1 MTDKKQTEN
10 VTFPFSFSVVRSKRR
25 TLSVCVDRTGRVTVH
40 APLSLS
46 ETHIF
51 AFLQEKSGWIEKH
64 VSRAT
69 IAAAETPIPLCAAEG
84 VTFPFFGKTTTIR
97 LFPGHT
103 GRKTPS
109 ALFAG
114 DSLYLRDDEP
124 EKHLTAFLKKTA
136 KEYLSAE
143 TARIAAIMGAKYVSV
158 SVNGA
163 RTRWGSCSYK
173 NGLNFSYRLI
183 YTAKETISYVV
194 THELA
199 HTFEKNHSQKFWA
212 IVEKYEP
219 RYKELRAD
227 LKRHA
232 HYMEIF

>member
-1 MTDKKQTEN
+1 MRGQNGAGDGACAVVFKRNAHFRVSSRKKRLDRKTCLTCDN
-10 VTFPFSFSVVRSKRR
+10 RR
-25 TLSVCVDRTGRVTVH
+25 
-40 APLSLS
+40 
-46 ETHIF
+46 
-51 AFLQEKSGWIEKH
+51 
-64 VSRAT
+64 
-69 IAAAETPIPLCAAEG
+69 
-84 VTFPFFGKTTTIR
+84 
-97 LFPGHT
+97 HT

-109 ALFAG
+109 ALLAG

-199 HTFEKNHSQKFWA
+199 HTFEKNHLRKFWA

>member
-1 MTDKKQTEN
+1 MEN
-10 VTFPFSFSVVRSKRR
+10 AAFPFSFSVVRSKRR
-25 TLSVCVDRTGRVTVH
+25 TLSVCVDRTGKVTVH

-46 ETHIF
+46 ETRIF

-69 IAAAETPIPLCAAEG
+69 IAAAETPIPLRAAEG
-84 VTFPFFGKTTTIR
+84 VIFPFFGKTATIR

-103 GRKTPS
+103 GRKTPT
-109 ALFAG
+109 AFLAG

-124 EKHLTAFLKKTA
+124 EKNLIAFLKKTA

-183 YTAKETISYVV
+183 YTAKDTIAYVV

-199 HTFEKNHSQKFWA
+199 HTFEKNHSRKFWA

>member
-1 MTDKKQTEN
+1 M
-10 VTFPFSFSVVRSKRR
+10 
-25 TLSVCVDRTGRVTVH
+25 
-40 APLSLS
+40 
-46 ETHIF
+46 
-51 AFLQEKSGWIEKH
+51 
-64 VSRAT
+64 
-69 IAAAETPIPLCAAEG
+69 
-84 VTFPFFGKTTTIR
+84 
-97 LFPGHT
+97 
-103 GRKTPS
+103 
-109 ALFAG
+109 AG

-124 EKHLTAFLKKTA
+124 EKHLIAFLKKTA

-199 HTFEKNHSQKFWA
+199 HTFEKNHSRKFWA

-219 RYKELRAD
+219 RSETARALYGNFLTEIF
-227 LKRHA
+227 LKRCVNVR
-232 HYMEIF
+232 IT